1 MNNILIE
8 KRAELLEVKQA
19 IYAKQREIRN
29 FSYESTDDEY
39 DSYLDGC
46 YGDLDVCGRLSARY
60 RDQWGFIIS
69 GVILAIE
76 GGDVLI
82 DTLKNRVKPEMV
94 ISIKHL

>member
-1 MNNILIE
+1 MT
-8 KRAELLEVKQA
+8 LEQIQKALAQ
-19 IYAKQREIRN
+19 
-29 FSYESTDDEY
+29 
-39 DSYLDGC
+39 G
-46 YGDLDVCGRLSARY
+46 GRLSARY

>member
-1 MNNILIE
+1 MT
-8 KRAELLEVKQA
+8 LEQIQKALAQ
-19 IYAKQREIRN
+19 
-29 FSYESTDDEY
+29 
-39 DSYLDGC
+39 G
-46 YGDLDVCGRLSARY
+46 GRLSARY

-76 GGDVLI
+76 GGDVVI